1 MPRKVRD
8 YQQEYRDY
16 HGTPEQKKNNSLRKK
31 ARYAAEKR
39 LGKAAL
45 KGKEIDHVKPLS
57 KGGSNN
63 PINQK
68 IMSRKANRQKYNK

>member
-8 YQQEYRDY
+8 YKQEYRDY

-31 ARYAAEKR
+31 ARYAAEQR

-63 PINQK
+63 LINQK